1 MKNRHFGVT
10 VKVECEWSA
19 MKPVFINNNFKRG
32 AYWNN
37 AACEQGLMGVLG
49 PVTPRKLAHELTKRT
64 LWSSSTLFFTTK

>member
-1 MKNRHFGVT
+1 M
-10 VKVECEWSA
+10 ECEWSA

-49 PVTPRKLAHELTKRT
+49 PATPRKLAHELTKRAPGS
-64 LWSSSTLFFTTK
+64 LRSSSTLFFTTK

>member
-1 MKNRHFGVT
+1 MR
-10 VKVECEWSA
+10 VECEWSA